1 MTDWNDDRSAEP
13 LPKSSTGKVLF
24 YFFAVVVLCAVSA
37 AVGYMMGKR
46 ATPAPTA
53 ETGAPTTTVAGSGA
67 AKPAPVR
74 IEPPA
79 DSSMQEPAEST
90 PAAATKAP
98 KAEASAKLSTKSA
111 AKTPEISGAAMPG
124 FMVQVAAVSRQE
136 DADALAGA
144 LRKKQYPVFVMP
156 GTGADKLLHVQVGPF
171 AELKDAEAMKAKL
184 AADGYNAIVKK

>member
-1 MTDWNDDRSAEP
+1 MTEWNDDRSSEP
-13 LPKSSTGKVLF
+13 LPESSTGKVLF

-79 DSSMQEPAEST
+79 ESSMQEPAET
-90 PAAATKAP
+90 PAAATKGS
-98 KAEASAKLSTKSA
+98 KAEASAKPPAKT
-111 AKTPEISGAAMPG
+111 KTPEISGAAMPG